1 MKLYFSPGACSLA
14 SHIALREAGLP
25 FDLVKVDLRAKKT
38 ADGGDYRQIN
48 PKGYVPALQFDNGE
62 VLTEGPAT
70 LQYIADLKPEAKL
83 APPAGTMERYR
94 LQEWLGFI
102 NSEVH
107 KAYSILFNPDTPED
121 FKAATRARLGTRYA
135 WIEQSLGSKPYLMG
149 DSFSIA
155 DAYLYTTST
164 WAKRHAVDLSQ
175 WPAVKALVERVAAR
189 PHVKEA
195 LLAEGIGANS
205 PRAK

>member
-1 MKLYFSPGACSLA
+1 MKLYFSPGACSMA

-38 ADGGDYRQIN
+38 ADGADYWQIN
-48 PKGYVPALQFDNGE
+48 PKGYVPALQFDNGD

-107 KAYSILFNPDTPED
+107 KSYSILFNPDSPED
-121 FKAATRARLGTRYA
+121 FKAATRVRLGTRYA
-135 WIEQSLGSKPYLMG
+135 WIEQSLGSKPYLLG
-149 DSFSIA
+149 ESFSVA
-155 DAYLYTTST
+155 DAYLFTVSS
-164 WAKRHAVDLSQ
+164 WAKRRGMDLSQ
-175 WPAVKALVERVAAR
+175 WPAVKAFVDRVAAR
-189 PHVKEA
+189 PHVIEA
-195 LLAEGIGANS
+195 MQAEGIGAKS
-205 PRAK
+205 

>member
-1 MKLYFSPGACSLA
+1 MKLYFSPGACSMA

-38 ADGGDYRQIN
+38 ADGADYWQIN
-48 PKGYVPALQFDNGE
+48 PKGYVPALEFDNGDL
-62 VLTEGPAT
+62 LTEGPAT

-83 APPAGTMERYR
+83 APPAGTMARYR

-102 NSEVH
+102 NSEIH
-107 KAYSILFNPDTPED
+107 KSYSILFNPDSPED

-135 WIEQSLGSKPYLMG
+135 WVEQSLGSKPYLLG
-149 DSFSIA
+149 ESFSVA
-155 DAYLYTTST
+155 DAYLFTVSS
-164 WAKRHAVDLSQ
+164 WAKRHGIDISQ
-175 WPAVKALVERVAAR
+175 WPAVKAFVDRVAAR

-195 LLAEGIGANS
+195 LQAEGIGAKS
-205 PRAK
+205 

>member
-1 MKLYFSPGACSLA
+1 MKLYFSPGTCSLA

-25 FDLVKVDLRAKKT
+25 FDLVKVDIRAKKT

-83 APPAGTMERYR
+83 APP
-94 LQEWLGFI
+94 
-102 NSEVH
+102 
-107 KAYSILFNPDTPED
+107 ED
-121 FKAATRARLGTRYA
+121 FKAATRTRLGTRYA

-164 WAKRHAVDLSQ
+164 WAKRHAIDLSQ
-175 WPAVKALVERVAAR
+175 WPAVKAFVERVAAR